1 MKPLDSSI
9 DPEAPQTPA
18 ASEDRAAQVA
28 GIFREHNRIL
38 IGFLVSRLRNEQEA
52 MEVAQEAYVK
62 VLQLEPK
69 HGAVSYL
76 RSYLF
81 RTAENLAVDRMRQRR
96 SHCRLDQ
103 LEPLDRLFDEP
114 MAERAAMAEQELALL
129 RCAVAELPERC
140 REAFRLHKLE
150 DRPFAEVAAL
160 MGVSERMVRKFIG
173 RALIYIRLRREG
185 HSAAEAK
192 VMGTK
197 DLG

>member
-1 MKPLDSSI
+1 MKPLDPSI
-9 DPEAPQTPA
+9 EPESPPDPSTR
-18 ASEDRAAQVA
+18 EDRAAQVA
-28 GIFREHNRIL
+28 GIFREHNRTL

-62 VLQLEPK
+62 MLQLEPK

-96 SHCRLDQ
+96 SRLR
-103 LEPLDRLFDEP
+103 LDRLESLDSLFAEP
-114 MAERAAMAEQELALL
+114 LAERAAMAEQELALL
-129 RCAVAELPERC
+129 RAAVAELPDRC

-150 DRPFAEVAAL
+150 DRPFDEVAML

-173 RALIYIRLRREG
+173 RALVYIRLRREG
-185 HSAAEAK
+185 YSATEAK
-192 VMGTK
+192 ERVK
-197 DLG
+197 S

>member
-1 MKPLDSSI
+1 VNPLDPSI
-9 DPEAPQTPA
+9 SPPSPADSPTPE
-18 ASEDRAAQVA
+18 ERAARVA
-28 GIFREHNRIL
+28 GIFREHNRTL

-62 VLQLEPK
+62 VLQLEAK

-96 SHCRLDQ
+96 SRDR
-103 LEPLDRLFDEP
+103 LDRLDALDGLFNEP
-114 MAERAAMAEQELALL
+114 LAERAAMAEQELALL
-129 RCAVAELPERC
+129 RCAVAELPDRC

-150 DRPFAEVAAL
+150 DRPFEEVATL

-173 RALIYIRLRREG
+173 RALVYVRLRREG
-185 HSAAEAK
+185 YSATEAK
-192 VMGTK
+192 ERVK
-197 DLG
+197 S

>member
-1 MKPLDSSI
+1 VKPLD
-9 DPEAPQTPA
+9 DPTLDPVPPEDPSA
-18 ASEDRAAQVA
+18 AADRAAQVA
-28 GIFREHNRIL
+28 GVFREHNRTL

-62 VLQLEPK
+62 VLQLEPR

-96 SHCRLDQ
+96 SRARLDQ
-103 LEPLDRLFDEP
+103 LESLDTLFAESL
-114 MAERAAMAEQELALL
+114 AERAAVAEQELALL
-129 RCAVAELPERC
+129 RCAVAELPDRC

-150 DRPFAEVAAL
+150 DRPFEEVAAL

-173 RALIYIRLRREG
+173 RALVYVRLRREG
-185 HSAAEAK
+185 YSATEAK
-192 VMGTK
+192 QRVK
-197 DLG
+197 S